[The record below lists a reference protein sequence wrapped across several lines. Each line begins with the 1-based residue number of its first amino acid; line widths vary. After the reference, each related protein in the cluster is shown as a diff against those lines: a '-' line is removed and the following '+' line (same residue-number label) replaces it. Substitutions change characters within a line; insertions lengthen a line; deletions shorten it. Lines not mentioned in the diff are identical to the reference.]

1 MAENAS
7 SIQWLLSQQTEV
19 RYLPDTAF
27 PIRATFK
34 SEDELQQ
41 LAHEMAEGKKITLPE
56 FTPFDFSHRLTE
68 NSKLILHAFRATD
81 AAVRNNETI
90 TPAAQ
95 WLLDNH
101 YTIDKTVQQTRR
113 DFPRSFVKQLPPYK
127 GETELPRI
135 FALAWLYVA
144 HTDSS
149 FSLPTL
155 TAMVKGYQQVT
166 DFQIGEL

>member
-41 LAHEMAEGKKITLPE
+41 LAHEMAEGKKIILPE

-81 AAVRNNETI
+81 AAARNNETI

-95 WLLDNH
+95 WLLDN
-101 YTIDKTVQQTRR
+101 
-113 DFPRSFVKQLPPYK
+113 
-127 GETELPRI
+127 G
-135 FALAWLYVA
+135 
-144 HTDSS
+144 
-149 FSLPTL
+149 
-155 TAMVKGYQQVT
+155 
-166 DFQIGEL
+166 